1 MKSVSPRRSR
11 KRPLRRSRA
20 RNQRQT
26 GDLGRVE
33 ELAGQGDHAVD
44 QVRLN
49 DRLADLALARLVRRH
64 RAVGEDETGDPG
76 RCQVV
81 DEVLDPGEV
90 RVARRRHAV
99 GPALVVL
106 EQFAPPVAVVEG
118 RIGQDPI
125 GLEVRMAVV
134 VEGVAVGDLG
144 VDAAD
149 REVHLG
155 QAPGGV
161 VGLLAID

>member
-118 RIGQDPI
+118 GVGQH
-125 GLEVRMAVV
+125 VV
-134 VEGVAVGDLG
+134 GFQVGVLVAVERVAMGDLA
-144 VDAAD
+144 VDAPD
-149 REVHLG
+149 G
-155 QAPGGV
+155 
-161 VGLLAID
+161 